1 MVFSVSEAEEYF
13 QLHLKYEI
21 WQALPEAK
29 KMAALNMA
37 EQDVAAYL
45 DQYEVDASE
54 QFQYAAV
61 FEQAIFLVENYDR
74 LASGQLIVAEKVD
87 GVGSRSYQHIASR
100 PLHIAPRALLLLER
114 VNDFC
119 RLSRV

>member
-1 MVFSVSEAEEYF
+1 
-13 QLHLKYEI
+13 
-21 WQALPEAK
+21 
-29 KMAALNMA
+29 MAALNMA

-119 RLSRV
+119 RLSRG